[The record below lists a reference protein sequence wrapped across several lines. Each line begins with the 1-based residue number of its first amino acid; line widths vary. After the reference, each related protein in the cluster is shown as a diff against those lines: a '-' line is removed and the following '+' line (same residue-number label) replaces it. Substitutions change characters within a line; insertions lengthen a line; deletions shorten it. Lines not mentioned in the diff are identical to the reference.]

1 MPSRTPSIPLYPFT
15 SETRSTRPGTSRTAA
30 GGHRATRPT
39 TAATTAASQEIICAI
54 SESRG
59 ISPAVGLAFVNL
71 STSEA
76 VLSQICDSQTYA
88 RTVHKLAVFEPSEV
102 LFMNTSKEPLSK
114 LYAIVEENLPH
125 IRIITFDRK
134 HWSEQNCHDYV
145 ERLAFKEDIETI
157 KMALEGS
164 YFSACCFAAVLS
176 YIELELSAT
185 FAPHSL
191 RLRYEPSE
199 GSMMIDLSTIVSLEL
214 IQNLQNAKSK
224 DCLFGILNETLTP
237 MGARLLR
244 SNILQPS
251 TEIAKL
257 NTRYDAVEELS
268 SNEGMFFAVRQALK
282 SFVDSDRVLTALTV
296 IPTKPSFLFAEQSIN
311 NVIML
316 KTFVSCIRP
325 IHEALAGAKSSLLE
339 TIRDASSPRN
349 YEPVQTILKETL
361 NDDIRYQTSAL
372 DLRNHRT
379 YAVKA
384 GVNNLL
390 DVARQTYKEANDDVS
405 ELCARLTEEYDIP
418 LDLRFESGRHYYFR
432 VKSTDLQGVV
442 LPNIFIN
449 VYRKKAYV
457 EFQTLDLVKMNQ
469 KITDSH
475 NEVVSMSDRSIQE
488 LIDDAR
494 SQISSLFRISE
505 AVALLD
511 MIAAFAYLHT
521 LQDYVRPEITDTLA
535 IKAGR
540 HPIREKIHSTKYIP
554 NDVYASSQSRFQIIT
569 GCNMSGKSTYIRSL
583 ALMAVMAQIGSSV
596 PAQYASFPIVHQ
608 LFARVSTDDNQA
620 TNVSTFSTEMREM
633 AFILRNVDSKSMVI
647 IDELGRGTASTDGL
661 AISIAIAEALVETHA
676 LVWFTTHFHD
686 LPRIMEHRSG
696 VINLHLAVDMSDPR
710 SKITMLYKIV
720 DGYVQEQHYG
730 LALARIFS
738 LPPYLIE
745 VAEEVSNHLALAAQD
760 RAKPPAIISLAKRRR
775 LLLTLGEQLM
785 HAHEGTMED
794 DALREWLLRLQR
806 EFTLRM
812 TDIETE
818 AESNMGDGETSP
830 EPRETEGSQED
841 REHMEAVSQISS
853 QSFPI
858 IPVDSTPNLK
868 RPRGLASHSF
878 EDNELLLNSDSG
890 ELDTTHSCTSNE

>member
-1 MPSRTPSIPLYPFT
+1 MRSHAPSTPLYPFT
-15 SETRSTRPGTSRTAA
+15 SDTRSPRPGTSRTAA
-30 GGHRATRPT
+30 GEHRVPRPT
-39 TAATTAASQEIICAI
+39 TAATTSPSQEIVCAI

-88 RTVHKLAVFEPSEV
+88 RTIHKLAVFEPTEV
-102 LFMNTSKEPLSK
+102 LLMNTSKEPSSK
-114 LYAIVEENLPH
+114 LYAAVGENLSH
-125 IRIITFDRK
+125 IRTVTVDRK
-134 HWSEQNCHDYV
+134 YWSEQNCHDYV
-145 ERLAFKEDIETI
+145 ERLSFKEDTETI

-164 YFSACCFAAVLS
+164 YFSACCFAAALS
-176 YIELELSAT
+176 YIELELSVT

-199 GSMMIDLSTIVSLEL
+199 GSMMIDLATIVSLEL

-251 TEIAKL
+251 TEVSKL
-257 NTRYDAVEELS
+257 NLRYDAVEELS
-268 SNEGMFFAVRQALK
+268 SNEEMFFAVRQALK
-282 SFVDSDRVLTALTV
+282 SFLDSDRVLAALTV
-296 IPTKPSFLFAEQSIN
+296 VLKKPSISYAEQSIN
-311 NVIML
+311 NIIML
-316 KTFVSCIRP
+316 KTFISCIRP
-325 IHEALAGAKSSLLE
+325 IYEALIQTLL
-339 TIRDASSPRN
+339 S
-349 YEPVQTILKETL
+349 ETL
-361 NDDIRYQTSAL
+361 NDDVRYQSSAL

-390 DVARQTYKEANDDVS
+390 DVARQTYMEANDDVA
-405 ELCARLTEEYDIP
+405 ELSARLSAEHGIP

-432 VKSTDLQGVV
+432 VRSTDLQGVV
-442 LPNIFIN
+442 LPDIFIN
-449 VYRKKAYV
+449 VYRKKAFV

-475 NEVVSMSDRSIQE
+475 NEVISMSDRSIQE
-488 LIDDAR
+488 LIDDVR
-494 SQISSLFRISE
+494 TMISNLFRISE
-505 AVALLD
+505 AIAMLD
-511 MIAAFAYLHT
+511 MIAAFAYIQAT
-521 LQDYVRPEITDTLA
+521 QGYVRPEITPILA

-554 NDVYASSQSRFQIIT
+554 NDIYASPQSRFQIIT

-608 LFARVSTDDNQA
+608 LFARVSADDNQI

-633 AFILRNVDSKSMVI
+633 AYILRNIDAKSMVI
-647 IDELGRGTASTDGL
+647 VDELGRGTASTDGL
-661 AISIAIAEALVETHA
+661 AISIAIAEALMETHA

-686 LPRIMEHRSG
+686 LARIMEHRSG
-696 VINLHLAVDMSDPR
+696 VINLHLAVDMSEPQ
-710 SKITMLYKIV
+710 SKINMLYKIA
-720 DGYVQEQHYG
+720 DGYVREQHYG

-745 VAEEVSNHLALAAQD
+745 VADEVSHRLTLAAQN
-760 RAKPPAIISLAKRRR
+760 RAKSSAAISLAKRRR
-775 LLLTLGEQLM
+775 LLLTLVEQLM
-785 HAHEGTMED
+785 HVCNGVMEGE
-794 DALREWLLRLQR
+794 ALKEWLLRLQR

-812 TDIETE
+812 TDTEPETE
-818 AESNMGDGETSP
+818 SNVDDREISLS
-830 EPRETEGSQED
+830 PRETEGSHVDVENI
-841 REHMEAVSQISS
+841 EAISQASS
-853 QSFPI
+853 QSLPI
-858 IPVDSTPNLK
+858 SPIFSRK
-868 RPRGLASHSF
+868 CPRGLVHHSIG
-878 EDNELLLNSDSG
+878 NSELVLDSG
-890 ELDTTHSCTSNE
+890 NEQLGTTPSCTSNR

>member
-1 MPSRTPSIPLYPFT
+1 MQSRIPSTPLYPFT
-15 SETRSTRPGTSRTAA
+15 SDTRSTRPGTSRTAA
-30 GGHRATRPT
+30 GGYRVTRPT
-39 TAATTAASQEIICAI
+39 TAATTAVSQEIICAI

-88 RTVHKLAVFEPSEV
+88 RTVHKLAVFEPTEV

-125 IRIITFDRK
+125 IRTLTFDRK

-145 ERLAFKEDIETI
+145 ERLAFKEDTETI

-176 YIELELSAT
+176 YIELELSVT

-199 GSMMIDLSTIVSLEL
+199 GSMMIDLATIVSLEL

-251 TEIAKL
+251 TEISKL

-311 NVIML
+311 NFIML
-316 KTFVSCIRP
+316 KTFLC
-325 IHEALAGAKSSLLE
+325 
-339 TIRDASSPRN
+339 SPRN

-361 NDDIRYQTSAL
+361 NDDVRYQTSAL

-432 VKSTDLQGVV
+432 VRSTDLKGVM
-442 LPNIFIN
+442 LPDIFIN

-511 MIAAFAYLHT
+511 MIAAFAYLQT
-521 LQDYVRPEITDTLA
+521 IQDYVRPEITDTLA

-596 PAQYASFPIVHQ
+596 PAQYASFPVVHQ

-738 LPPYLIE
+738 LPPYLIG
-745 VAEEVSNHLALAAQD
+745 VAEEVSNHLALAAQN
-760 RAKPPAIISLAKRRR
+760 RAKSPAVISLAKRRR
-775 LLLTLGEQLM
+775 LLLTLGEQLR

-794 DALREWLLRLQR
+794 EALREWLLRLQR

-812 TDIETE
+812 TDIEAET
-818 AESNMGDGETSP
+818 ESNMGDGETSTP
-830 EPRETEGSQED
+830 EPRETEASQED
-841 REHMEAVSQISS
+841 NEHVEAQSRLSS

-858 IPVDSTPNLK
+858 MPIDSTSNLE
-868 RPRGLASHSF
+868 RPRGSASHSF
-878 EDNELLLNSDSG
+878 GNSELLLNSDSG
-890 ELDTTHSCTSNE
+890 ELDTNHSCTSNE

>member
-1 MPSRTPSIPLYPFT
+1 MGSKIAIEMPSRTPSIPLYPFT

-282 SFVDSDRVLTALTV
+282 SFVDSDRVLTA
-296 IPTKPSFLFAEQSIN
+296 
-311 NVIML
+311 
-316 KTFVSCIRP
+316 
-325 IHEALAGAKSSLLE
+325 
-339 TIRDASSPRN
+339 
-349 YEPVQTILKETL
+349 
-361 NDDIRYQTSAL
+361 
-372 DLRNHRT
+372 
-379 YAVKA
+379 A

-418 LDLRFESGRHYYFR
+418 LDLRFETGRHYYFR

-760 RAKPPAIISLAKRRR
+760 RAKSPAIISLAKRRR

-812 TDIETE
+812 TDIEAE

>member
-1 MPSRTPSIPLYPFT
+1 
-15 SETRSTRPGTSRTAA
+15 
-30 GGHRATRPT
+30 
-39 TAATTAASQEIICAI
+39 
-54 SESRG
+54 
-59 ISPAVGLAFVNL
+59 
-71 STSEA
+71 
-76 VLSQICDSQTYA
+76 
-88 RTVHKLAVFEPSEV
+88 
-102 LFMNTSKEPLSK
+102 
-114 LYAIVEENLPH
+114 
-125 IRIITFDRK
+125 
-134 HWSEQNCHDYV
+134 
-145 ERLAFKEDIETI
+145 
-157 KMALEGS
+157 
-164 YFSACCFAAVLS
+164 
-176 YIELELSAT
+176 
-185 FAPHSL
+185 
-191 RLRYEPSE
+191 
-199 GSMMIDLSTIVSLEL
+199 MIDLATIVSLEL

-251 TEIAKL
+251 TEVSKL

-268 SNEGMFFAVRQALK
+268 SNEGMFF
-282 SFVDSDRVLTALTV
+282 ALTV

-316 KTFVSCIRP
+316 KTFLC
-325 IHEALAGAKSSLLE
+325 
-339 TIRDASSPRN
+339 SPRN
-349 YEPVQTILKETL
+349 YDPVQTILKETL
-361 NDDIRYQTSAL
+361 NDDVRYQTSAL

-405 ELCARLTEEYDIP
+405 ELCSRLTGNVYIRRCYQRLRLTCIEEYNIP

-432 VKSTDLQGVV
+432 VKSTDLPGVV
-442 LPNIFIN
+442 LPDIFIN

-488 LIDDAR
+488 LIDNAR

-511 MIAAFAYLHT
+511 MIAAFSYLHT
-521 LQDYVRPEITDTLA
+521 MQDYVRPEITDTLA

-596 PAQYASFPIVHQ
+596 PAQYASFAIVHQ

-620 TNVSTFSTEMREM
+620 TNVSTFSTEMREV

-647 IDELGRGTASTDGL
+647 IDELGRGTASADGL
-661 AISIAIAEALVETHA
+661 AISIAIAEALLETHA

-738 LPPYLIE
+738 LPPYLIQ
-745 VAEEVSNHLALAAQD
+745 VAEEVSSHLALAAQN
-760 RAKPPAIISLAKRRR
+760 RAKSPAIISLAKRRR

-785 HAHEGTMED
+785 HAHKGTMED
-794 DALREWLLRLQR
+794 EALREWLLRLQR

-812 TDIETE
+812 TDIEAET
-818 AESNMGDGETSP
+818 ESNIGDGETSP
-830 EPRETEGSQED
+830 EPRETEESQED
-841 REHMEAVSQISS
+841 HEHMEAVSQVSRES
-853 QSFPI
+853 LPI
-858 IPVDSTPNLK
+858 IPIDPTSNLK
-868 RPRGLASHSF
+868 RPRGSASYSF
-878 EDNELLLNSDSG
+878 GNSELLLNIDSG
-890 ELDTTHSCTSNE
+890 KLDTTHSCTSNE